1 VLDLPPCLVHS
12 FPRLLVADRHS
23 YVMPNTHSRVSVGLL
38 PGLGRSKVALFPLY
52 FSFLA
57 CECAP
62 SNSGPEKIFQRQV
75 AKEGLSNAIMDAS
88 RMAGDALKVPPRTP
102 YLAAR
107 RCRSDLSPL
116 SQARFTKEE
125 LRDIFSYNEFTACD
139 THELFGCECV
149 VRTCPWAPAFIVALV
164 SVVVGLQPLA

>member
-1 VLDLPPCLVHS
+1 ML
-12 FPRLLVADRHS
+12 
-23 YVMPNTHSRVSVGLL
+23 
-38 PGLGRSKVALFPLY
+38 
-52 FSFLA
+52 
-57 CECAP
+57 
-62 SNSGPEKIFQRQV
+62 SNSAPEKIFQRQV

-107 RCRSDLSPL
+107 RCRFDLSPR

-149 VRTCPWAPAFIVALV
+149 VRGCPWAPAFILVLV
-164 SVVVGLQPLA
+164 SVVLGLQPLATLLLQDDTLDGRRAPKANKRKVEKDEQKVALWEHRRDPASFTVPLVPHH